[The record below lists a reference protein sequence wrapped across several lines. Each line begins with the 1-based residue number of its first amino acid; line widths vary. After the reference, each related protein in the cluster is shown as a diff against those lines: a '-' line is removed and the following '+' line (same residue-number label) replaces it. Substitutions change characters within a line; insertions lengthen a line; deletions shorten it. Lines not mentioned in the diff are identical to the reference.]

1 MSPASIELPLGL
13 ALLTFGSA
21 FGVIRWYEAY
31 TSGIT
36 TPLGTIML
44 ATLSIL
50 IGFQLLLAFL
60 AFDIA
65 NAPRIPLQYT
75 LGKMNN
81 FYK

>member
-13 ALLTFGSA
+13 TLLTFGSV
-21 FGVIRWYEAY
+21 FGVIKWYEAY
-31 TSGIT
+31 VSGIT

-44 ATLSIL
+44 ATLPIL
-50 IGFQLLLAFL
+50 IGFQLVLAFL

-75 LGKMNN
+75 LGKMHSI
-81 FYK
+81 FK